1 MNYNMKYNMSLKEN
15 MKYNMNIT
23 YKKNTSQ
30 QIKKPKTNS
39 FLSTIIQ
46 SVPGT
51 KYEKLKAYLRYCLT
65 KQTFLQ
71 ETHAQIADVLD
82 CSTRYVRELFARLR
96 EEPEFAISKPK
107 RQKRIRK
114 YFYPLIVRLAISL
127 TLICSPEFLEYVT
140 KDVIYKSYSSITKKI
155 ASYDQEI
162 IKNRLKIERLTTNVH
177 KLFPSSED
185 VAYPQRTKPYK
196 KDGKALYMSTTP
208 AKELP
213 NLNKVIIGKAK
224 RLWEEVET
232 KNRSQFYVRRELT
245 NWISCYQQGKQD
257 FLIWYNSIEAAPFKQ
272 WLNTTF

>member
-1 MNYNMKYNMSLKEN
+1 
-15 MKYNMNIT
+15 MNIT
-23 YKKNTSQ
+23 YKKNVSQ
-30 QIKKPKTNS
+30 QIKKPNTTS
-39 FLSTIIQ
+39 FLFSILQ
-46 SVPGT
+46 SVQGSR
-51 KYEKLKAYLRYCLT
+51 YEKLKAYYRYSLT
-65 KQTFLQ
+65 KQSKIQ
-71 ETHAQIADVLD
+71 ETHATLASLLD
-82 CSTRYVRELFARLR
+82 CSTRHIRNLFQKLR
-96 EEPEFAISKPK
+96 EEPEFKISKPK
-107 RQKRIRK
+107 RQKQNKK
-114 YFYPLIVRLAISL
+114 YFYPLIVRLALSV
-127 TLICSPEFLEYVT
+127 TLLRSPQFLEYVN

-208 AKELP
+208 AKDLP

-245 NWISCYQQGKQD
+245 NWISCYPQGKQD